1 MFLESF
7 PLLKKE
13 KGKEEEESFPP
24 DPLLKKKEKRE
35 KKEPHHHDDDAI
47 THHPF
52 LFLKSK
58 NCLKNKTILLLISF
72 CETTSKR
79 SWRRPP
85 KVPPF
90 RP

>member
-72 CETTSKR
+72 LRDDFKAVIETTSK
-79 SWRRPP
+79 ST
-85 KVPPF
+85 PF
-90 RP
+90 